1 MNVRPEAQEMT
12 VFRDAGERFMR
23 SESVILVLDDT
34 GADIFG
40 VTLLAW
46 KND

>member
-1 MNVRPEAQEMT
+1 MNVRPEAPEMT